1 MNKTQKG
8 ALCALIASL
17 FLILF
22 GILLFTEI
30 VILKNLFISLH
41 RFIALLLFSF
51 MVPLFIFLRKRQSLA
66 EVESDERDNLIIKR
80 AILVSFVSVW
90 IMLAAVCIIPRF
102 IVGYTGSIPVWV
114 LSLVNFTIFLIA
126 MFIYSAA
133 VLIQYGRGG
142 KDGEK

>member
-1 MNKTQKG
+1 MNRVQKG
-8 ALCALIASL
+8 ALCTLIVSL

-30 VILKNLFISLH
+30 VILKNLFTSLH

-51 MVPLFIFLRKRQSLA
+51 MVPLFIFLRKKQSLA

-80 AILVSFVSVW
+80 AILFSFVSVW

-102 IVGYTGSIPVWV
+102 IVGYTGAIPVWV
-114 LSLVNFTIFLIA
+114 LSLINFAIFLIA

-133 VLIQYGRGG
+133 VLIQYGWGD
-142 KDGEK
+142 KNGEK

>member
-1 MNKTQKG
+1 MNRTQKG
-8 ALCALIASL
+8 AWCILIVSL

-30 VILKNLFISLH
+30 VILKNLFTSLH

-51 MVPLFIFLRKRQSLA
+51 MVPLFIFLRKKQSRA
-66 EVESDERDNLIIKR
+66 EVESDERDRLIIKR

-90 IMLAAVCIIPRF
+90 VLLAAVCIIPRF

-114 LSLVNFTIFLIA
+114 LSVINFAIFLIA
-126 MFIYSAA
+126 MFIYSTAI
-133 VLIQYGRGG
+133 LIQYGWGG

>member
-8 ALCALIASL
+8 AWCTLIASL
-17 FLILF
+17 FLIIF

-30 VILKNLFISLH
+30 VILKNLFTSLH
-41 RFIALLLFSF
+41 RFIALLFFSF
-51 MVPLFIFLRKRQSLA
+51 MVPLFIFLRKKQSIA

-80 AILVSFVSVW
+80 AVLVSFVSVW

-102 IVGYTGSIPVWV
+102 IVGYTGSIDVWV
-114 LSLVNFTIFLIA
+114 LSLINFAIFLIA

-133 VLIQYGRGG
+133 VLIQYGWGG
-142 KDGEK
+142 KKNE